1 MAVPA
6 ALTAEQVRKL
16 LASEAPLSALDQV
29 QILRYLALAQITL
42 EGQSRQLRSAIGR
55 IGK

>member
-1 MAVPA
+1 MTVPA

-16 LASEAPLSALDQV
+16 LASEVPLTPLDQV

-42 EGQSRQLRSAIGR
+42 EGQSRQLRSALGR